1 MRTLRS
7 KFNNSGIVVNGITL
21 GQPPILAQDLT
32 DPQAISEAF
41 FIWDDSGIPTGEIL
55 EDGTIIPDDEDS
67 SLTS

>member
-1 MRTLRS
+1 
-7 KFNNSGIVVNGITL
+7 
-21 GQPPILAQDLT
+21 LAQDLT
-32 DPQAISEAF
+32 DPQAISDAF